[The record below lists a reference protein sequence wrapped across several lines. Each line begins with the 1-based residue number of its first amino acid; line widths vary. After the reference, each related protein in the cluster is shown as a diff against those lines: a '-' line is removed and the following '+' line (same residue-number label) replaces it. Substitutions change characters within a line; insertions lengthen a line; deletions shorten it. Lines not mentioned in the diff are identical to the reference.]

1 MSALFLFG
9 IPGGPEMILI
19 FFVVLLLFGGRKI
32 PELMRG
38 LGKGIREFNTARA
51 SIEGE
56 IREGMRAEERAEK
69 EKDREKAEIR
79 IEKSTEGAYSRTL
92 FIVAHQVVAFYQAHE
107 LVPVGG
113 VGRVAGLA

>member
-9 IPGGPEMILI
+9 MPGGPEMILI

-56 IREGMRAEERAEK
+56 LREGMRAEERAEK
-69 EKDREKAEIR
+69 EREKAEIR
-79 IEKSTEGAYSRTL
+79 IEKTTEGA
-92 FIVAHQVVAFYQAHE
+92 
-107 LVPVGG
+107 
-113 VGRVAGLA
+113 